1 MNRTFLA
8 ALMMAIFLA
17 GSCTEKQR
25 LNGGNTK
32 IEIIDAK
39 PITSDLADL
48 AAYTGRYPNEV
59 ALLKNVRLK
68 PRLQQLL
75 GKDYELMIKY
85 WNTETPISVENNI
98 ISTTGCEQHNCANN
112 DYTLSIDL
120 PNDKISVFH
129 TRNGKV
135 KKYAEQSK
143 ALVLIKP

>member
-1 MNRTFLA
+1 MKRTFLT
-8 ALMMAIFLA
+8 ALTMTILLA
-17 GSCTEKQR
+17 GSCTETQK
-25 LNGGNTK
+25 LNKSNTK

-39 PITSDLADL
+39 PINSDLADL

-59 ALLKNVRLK
+59 ALLKNVKLK

-75 GKDYELMIKY
+75 GKDYELMVKY

-129 TRNGKV
+129 TKNGKV
-135 KKYAEQSK
+135 KKYAEQNK
-143 ALVLIKP
+143 ALVNITP

>member
-8 ALMMAIFLA
+8 VLTMTILLV
-17 GSCTEKQR
+17 GSCTEKQK
-25 LNGGNTK
+25 LNKGNTK

-48 AAYTGRYPNEV
+48 ATYNGRYPNEV

-75 GKDYELMIKY
+75 GNDYNLMIKY
-85 WNTETPISVENNI
+85 WNTETPIHVENNI

-129 TRNGKV
+129 TKNGKV
-135 KKYAEQSK
+135 KKYAEQSR
-143 ALVLIKP
+143 ALVNITP